1 MNFLIMLL
9 VAVGLYFF
17 TNKLIVR
24 IEQSRGAPFKER
36 SVVFFGIFLGS
47 MLIALLI
54 IENLL

>member
-1 MNFLIMLL
+1 MLL